1 MFLANIDQGFAKTVT
16 ILGTTT
22 PEGKK
27 DNRALSAVD
36 ESYHFLV
43 SLLIILKSVIEAI
56 ASDRPFERPVRIY
69 VS

>member
-1 MFLANIDQGFAKTVT
+1 MFIRLQGDSCLCPTGTDDEPIIMFLANIDQGFAETVT

-36 ESYHFLV
+36 E
-43 SLLIILKSVIEAI
+43 
-56 ASDRPFERPVRIY
+56 
-69 VS
+69 